1 MYILVFTESF
11 RRDLCESTCP
21 DAPAV
26 EPRAAATRQA
36 GVAPGRLAALL
47 GAVAVSAAALL
58 LAVR

>member
-1 MYILVFTESF
+1 MYMLVFTESF

-21 DAPAV
+21 GTPAV
-26 EPRAAATRQA
+26 APPAAAARQA